1 MDVTRT
7 NMPNNGSVH
16 HLVARRGRTSGNL
29 VGDGGRWRL
38 PHGSTAV
45 ATPPP
50 SSSGGM
56 SSRPVTSTRAC

>member
-7 NMPNNGSVH
+7 NVPNNGSVH
-16 HLVARRGRTSGNL
+16 HLVARRGRTSGSL
-29 VGDGGRWRL
+29 VGDGGRRF
-38 PHGSTAV
+38 PHGSAAV

-50 SSSGGM
+50 SPGRT